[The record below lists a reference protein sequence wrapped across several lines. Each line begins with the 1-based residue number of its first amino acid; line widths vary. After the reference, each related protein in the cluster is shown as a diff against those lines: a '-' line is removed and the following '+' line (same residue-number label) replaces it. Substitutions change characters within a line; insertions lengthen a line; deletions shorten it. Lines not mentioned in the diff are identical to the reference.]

1 MDEKQ
6 KLILEMSQKLF
17 DEKGLHST
25 SIGDIVRECKISK
38 STFYK
43 YFSTKENLIYELMF
57 RLNSEFLEITNDI
70 NLDESIT
77 EIEKFHKKV
86 VLVWKYIFSQCIFN
100 TYIAENFPNN
110 QGEDIIK
117 LRKKARTDVEN
128 EYYNSLIKIYGDKIK
143 PIIWDMIFYLDSLI
157 HEFVY
162 IIRMKKKDI
171 SPNFISEFI
180 IDTLDEIIKSKE
192 KAFFTKESI
201 FYIQDEK
208 IKTSDKDETIKN
220 ELLEIKNKIEKS
232 NINNKS
238 KALEALDYI
247 TKELSEKRYDSLM
260 LDAMFSYLEKETI
273 LKQDVKRLIYIIK

>member
-180 IDTLDEIIKSKE
+180 IDTLDEIIKNKE

>member
-100 TYIAENFPNN
+100 AYIAENFPNN

-180 IDTLDEIIKSKE
+180 IDTLDEIIKNKE